1 MKNKFFKTFMM
12 CIMSVCMAVAW
23 PLTAFAGEYQ
33 SGINALSYKNQNN
46 YSMAIPAYDGDI
58 TERVNGNNPSFTS
71 AEKTRA
77 KNEVYESYSS
87 LDYLGRAGVCQ
98 GSLNTSL
105 MPTYSRGSI
114 SSIYPTGWVQAQYDI
129 VSGKYLWNRCHLIG
143 FQLTGVDNLNAK
155 KEYAKL
161 DLITGTRMLNV
172 GTGNTGMV
180 QYENMV
186 AGHIKNNPT
195 HHVLYRVTPIYG
207 SNKLVAYGVLMEG
220 YCATEGDINFN
231 VFCYNVQ
238 PGISIDYETGNSK
251 LTDSSGTNQP
261 SDSQEP
267 GQTNTQTKKSITKAK
282 ITLNKTTWYYTGGYI
297 KPTVTV
303 KYDASTLTKGTDYTV
318 SYSSNKAVGTGCVT
332 ITGIGNYNGTYQYFF
347 NIVKKA
353 NPMTAKIKTYSF
365 SKKTLKYKKV
375 LIGKIIHKNEKG
387 TLTFTKI
394 SGSKKLTLNKKTG
407 KIYLAKGTK
416 KGTYKIKV
424 KTRAFGNNYYK
435 AKNHYSTLKVI
446 VK

>member
-143 FQLTGVDNLNAK
+143 FQLTVVDNEKAK
-155 KEYAKL
+155 KEYA
-161 DLITGTRMLNV
+161 
-172 GTGNTGMV
+172 
-180 QYENMV
+180 
-186 AGHIKNNPT
+186 HIKNNPT

-303 KYDASTLTKGTDYTV
+303 KYDASTLTKGTDYTI

-347 NIVKKA
+347 NIVKKT

-365 SKKTLKYKKV
+365 SQKTLQYKKV
-375 LIGKIIHKNEKG
+375 LVGKIIHKNEKG

-407 KIYLAKGTK
+407 KIYPKCVVGCAHHTKSKFLIHHADMVELAD
-416 KGTYKIKV
+416 
-424 KTRAFGNNYYK
+424 
-435 AKNHYSTLKVI
+435 TLDLKSNGSNTVSVRI
-446 VK
+446 RLSAP